1 MIVLF
6 AVAAAIL
13 GAYWVG
19 LCEGVENGYPW
30 EREKSKENENDSDS

>member
-19 LCEGVENGYPW
+19 LCEGAENGYPW
-30 EREKSKENENDSDS
+30 ERENKENKDDSDS

>member
-1 MIVLF
+1 MIILF
-6 AVAAAIL
+6 AAAAAIL

-30 EREKSKENENDSDS
+30 KRESKEKKNDSDG

>member
-30 EREKSKENENDSDS
+30 EQINKEEKNDSDD

>member
-1 MIVLF
+1 MIILF

-30 EREKSKENENDSDS
+30 ERINKENENDSDS

>member
-6 AVAAAIL
+6 AAAAAIL

-19 LCEGVENGYPW
+19 LREGAENGDPW
-30 EREKSKENENDSDS
+30 ERTNKEKKNDSDD

>member
-6 AVAAAIL
+6 AFAAAIL

-30 EREKSKENENDSDS
+30 ERTNKGEKNDSDD

>member
-30 EREKSKENENDSDS
+30 ERGNKEEEDDSDS

>member
-30 EREKSKENENDSDS
+30 EQRKNKEKRNDSDS

>member
-19 LCEGVENGYPW
+19 LCEGVENGRAR
-30 EREKSKENENDSDS
+30 ERENKEKKNDSDS

>member
-1 MIVLF
+1 MIILF
-6 AVAAAIL
+6 AVAVAVL

-30 EREKSKENENDSDS
+30 ERMNKEKKNELDG

>member
-1 MIVLF
+1 MSALF

-30 EREKSKENENDSDS
+30 KRTNREKETEFDD

>member
-30 EREKSKENENDSDS
+30 ERKSEEKKNDFDS

>member
-30 EREKSKENENDSDS
+30 ERESEEKKNDSDS

>member
-6 AVAAAIL
+6 AVAAVVL

-30 EREKSKENENDSDS
+30 ERVNKEKKNDSDG

>member
-19 LCEGVENGYPW
+19 LGEGVERGYPW
-30 EREKSKENENDSDS
+30 ERMNKEKKNDSDD

>member
-19 LCEGVENGYPW
+19 LREGVENGSPW
-30 EREKSKENENDSDS
+30 ERMNKEKKNEPDD

>member
-30 EREKSKENENDSDS
+30 ERKRDEENKNDSDS

>member
-30 EREKSKENENDSDS
+30 KRMNKEEKNDSDD

>member
-1 MIVLF
+1 MIILF

-30 EREKSKENENDSDS
+30 ERMNKENKDDSDS

>member
-30 EREKSKENENDSDS
+30 ERENEEKRDDSDS

>member
-19 LCEGVENGYPW
+19 LSEGAENGYPQ
-30 EREKSKENENDSDS
+30 ERMNEEQKNDSDS

>member
-19 LCEGVENGYPW
+19 LCEGAEDGLHW
-30 EREKSKENENDSDS
+30 RRESKEKKNDSDS

>member
-6 AVAAAIL
+6 AVAVAIL

-19 LCEGVENGYPW
+19 LCEGVENGAPW
-30 EREKSKENENDSDS
+30 KRTNKEKKNDSDG

>member
-6 AVAAAIL
+6 AVAAAVL

-19 LCEGVENGYPW
+19 LCEGSENGYPR
-30 EREKSKENENDSDS
+30 ERMNKEKKNDSDC

>member
-13 GAYWVG
+13 AAYWVG
-19 LCEGVENGYPW
+19 LCEGVGNGYPW
-30 EREKSKENENDSDS
+30 ERESKEKKNDSDS

>member
-19 LCEGVENGYPW
+19 LCEGAENGVPW
-30 EREKSKENENDSDS
+30 ERENKERKNDSDD

>member
-6 AVAAAIL
+6 AVAAAVL

-30 EREKSKENENDSDS
+30 GRTNKEEKNDSDD

>member
-30 EREKSKENENDSDS
+30 EQEGKEKKNGSDS

>member
-6 AVAAAIL
+6 AVAAAVL

-30 EREKSKENENDSDS
+30 ERDNKEKKNDSDS

>member
-6 AVAAAIL
+6 AVAAAVL

-19 LCEGVENGYPW
+19 LREGAESGHPW
-30 EREKSKENENDSDS
+30 ERMNEEQKNDSDS

>member
-13 GAYWVG
+13 GAYWGG

-30 EREKSKENENDSDS
+30 ERMNKEKKNDSDG

>member
-1 MIVLF
+1 MIVLV

-19 LCEGVENGYPW
+19 LCEGAENRNPQETNKQG
-30 EREKSKENENDSDS
+30 EEQ

>member
-30 EREKSKENENDSDS
+30 ERMNKEKEDDFDS

>member
-6 AVAAAIL
+6 AVTAAIL

-30 EREKSKENENDSDS
+30 ERANKEEKNDSDD

>member
-19 LCEGVENGYPW
+19 LHEGVENGYPW
-30 EREKSKENENDSDS
+30 ERVNKEEKNDSDD

>member
-30 EREKSKENENDSDS
+30 KREGSKERNDDSDS

>member
-6 AVAAAIL
+6 AVAVAIL

-30 EREKSKENENDSDS
+30 ERMSKEKKDDSDS

>member
-19 LCEGVENGYPW
+19 LCEGVESGYPW
-30 EREKSKENENDSDS
+30 ERMDKEKKNDPDD